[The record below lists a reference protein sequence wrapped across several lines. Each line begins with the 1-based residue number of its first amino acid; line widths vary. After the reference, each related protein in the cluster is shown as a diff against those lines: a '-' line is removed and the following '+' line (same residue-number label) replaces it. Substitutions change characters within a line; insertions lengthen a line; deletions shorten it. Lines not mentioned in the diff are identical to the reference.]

1 MDIFGQ
7 IKKFNV
13 MQFLLL
19 AFSVFPILTY
29 AVEAPTNLKSLIMIV
44 VNLITAILPVIILLA
59 FIYFV
64 WGLTKYLKNTGENR
78 EEAQH
83 MMISGVIGFFI
94 MTAVWS
100 FVGILSATLGTDT
113 KKPNLKGA
121 EDYLT
126 GVGVE
131 KILKES
137 EKERKEKQQE
147 FKKTEARL
155 IKKEDKE
162 QNSHIPQW
170 FKKALP
176 WNWGK

>member
-1 MDIFGQ
+1 MSLKLFI
-7 IKKFNV
+7 
-13 MQFLLL
+13 FLLGMSAIVGV
-19 AFSVFPILTY
+19 AFGYFLRWALTFGKKGSI
-29 AVEAPTNLKSLIMIV
+29 ELKIQQMTL
-44 VNLITAILPVIILLA
+44 NAQKKYKEIIN
-59 FIYFV
+59 
-64 WGLTKYLKNTGENR
+64 K
-78 EEAQH
+78 
-83 MMISGVIGFFI
+83 
-94 MTAVWS
+94 
-100 FVGILSATLGTDT
+100 
-113 KKPNLKGA
+113 A
-121 EDYLT
+121 EDKAK
-126 GVGVE
+126 